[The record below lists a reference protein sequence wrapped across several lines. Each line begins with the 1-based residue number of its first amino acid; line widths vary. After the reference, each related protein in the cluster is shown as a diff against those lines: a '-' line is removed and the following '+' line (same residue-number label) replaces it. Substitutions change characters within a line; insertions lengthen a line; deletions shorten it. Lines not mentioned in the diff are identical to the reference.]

1 MPSNRDE
8 DGLSPQEARA
18 CVLRAQGLSQA
29 ECYRQAFCPKRA
41 KPDTIYKR
49 ASDLFKRPQVRGRL
63 QALLRSQKVQDLI
76 SAGEWGQ
83 MVADG
88 CDKAWRDNNMT
99 AYFNGTRQLGQ
110 ALGTLKDN
118 VALSIEQRVD
128 DDALLGRLA
137 GDDVAKLAAL
147 QQILGAKDTFDA

>member
-18 CVLRAQGLSQA
+18 AALRAQGHSQA
-29 ECYRQAFCPKRA
+29 ECYRRAFTPVRA
-41 KPDTIYKR
+41 KPQNVWSR
-49 ASDLFKRPQVRGRL
+49 ASDLFKRPQVQARVR
-63 QALLRSQKVQDLI
+63 ALLRSQKVQDLI

-118 VALSIEQRVD
+118 VALSIEQRI
-128 DDALLGRLA
+128 DDATLLERLA
-137 GDDVAKLAAL
+137 GDDPAKLAAL